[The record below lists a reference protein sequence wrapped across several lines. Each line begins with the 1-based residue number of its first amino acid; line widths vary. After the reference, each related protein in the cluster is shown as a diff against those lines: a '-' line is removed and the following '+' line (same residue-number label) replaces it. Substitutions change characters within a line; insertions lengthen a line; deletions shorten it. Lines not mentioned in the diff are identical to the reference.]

1 MTTRHHEVEIKLEAP
16 AEAAVPPLDAV
27 DGVAAVDAPAE
38 HQLTATYFDTPSGA
52 LAAAGISLRRRT
64 GGEDAGWHLKLPVE
78 GGRDELRLPLGRA
91 TATVPEPL
99 REAAALF
106 VRDEPLRPIA
116 EIRTRRTVHRLRDA
130 QERVLVEIADDAVE
144 ARPLPTGDASS
155 WREWEV
161 EVVDGEPADLDA
173 VTAVLEQAGAT
184 PAAIGS
190 KIARLLGRDGAAA
203 GPETRG
209 DGSAEAVL
217 HDALGMHLTELRR
230 RDPLVRAD
238 VDGSVHGM
246 RVAVRRLRSMLASF
260 RPLLDAARSEPLR
273 AELGWIAGLLGEA
286 RDAEVLRA
294 RLDEIV
300 AAEPAELVM
309 GPVAQR
315 LDDELGARYRTAHAR
330 AVEAM
335 RSERYLGLMDELERF
350 ASEPPWSGAGT
361 DHAALRE
368 RVRRE
373 LRRMRRRAAVAESAP
388 PNSTRDDRLH
398 ATRKAAKRVRY
409 AAELLEPTHGR
420 DAARL
425 ATAAKR
431 VQSALGE
438 QHDTVIARALLRE
451 LGVRAHLDGENAFG
465 YGVLHARER
474 ATAEALER
482 DAERAWAE
490 ASRKRLRR
498 WLR

>member
-16 AEAAVPPLDAV
+16 ADAAVPPLDAV
-27 DGVAAVDAPAE
+27 EGVAAVDAPVE

-52 LAAAGISLRRRT
+52 LAAAGISLRRRA
-64 GGEDAGWHLKLPVE
+64 GGDDAGWHLKLPVE

-91 TATVPEPL
+91 TTTVPEPL

-106 VRDEPLRPIA
+106 VRDEPLQPIA

-144 ARPLPTGDASS
+144 ARPLPTGDTSS

-161 EVVDGEPADLDA
+161 EVVDGEPDDLDA
-173 VTAVLEQAGAT
+173 VTAVLERAGAT

-190 KIARLLGRDGAAA
+190 KIARLLGRDGDAA

-217 HDALGMHLTELRR
+217 HDALRTHLTEVRR

-273 AELGWIAGLLGEA
+273 AELGWFAGLLGEA

-294 RLDEIV
+294 RLGEIV
-300 AAEPAELVM
+300 AAEPAELLM

-315 LDDELGARYRTAHAR
+315 LDDELRTRYRTAHAR

-350 ASEPPWSGAGT
+350 ASEPPWSAAGT
-361 DHAALRE
+361 DRAALRE

-388 PNSTRDDRLH
+388 PGSTRDDRLH
-398 ATRKAAKRVRY
+398 ATRKAARRVRY

-425 ATAAKR
+425 AAAAKR

-482 DAERAWAE
+482 DAERAWAK
-490 ASRKRLRR
+490 AARKRLRR